1 MGFAYCSATACC
13 RGVRADCA
21 ESAPTME
28 IAMQNFKSKTAA
40 FLFVLSAVAATSAHA
55 NYFHDPN
62 TDIQLNVGSA
72 PNPTPYDLRGIYPMV
87 SRSMNEQGQ
96 VGLKILLSE
105 KGTVQGAVVESSSG
119 IPRLDDAAVKYVETY
134 WSYEPPNGGEMP
146 TEMPLTVNFVLR

>member
-1 MGFAYCSATACC
+1 MGFAYCNATACC

-28 IAMQNFKSKTAA
+28 IAMQNFKSKKAG
-40 FLFVLSAVAATSAHA
+40 FLFVLCAAVITSAHA
-55 NYFHDPN
+55 NYFHPN

-72 PNPTPYDLRGIYPMV
+72 ASPTPYDLRGIYRIA
-87 SRSMNEQGQ
+87 SRSMNEQGK
-96 VGLKILLSE
+96 VELKISLSE